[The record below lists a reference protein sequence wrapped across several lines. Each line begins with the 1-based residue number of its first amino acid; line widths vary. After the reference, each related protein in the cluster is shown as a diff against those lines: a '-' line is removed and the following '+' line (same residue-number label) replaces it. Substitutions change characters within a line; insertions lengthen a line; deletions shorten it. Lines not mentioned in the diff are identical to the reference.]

1 MSIPALGGL
10 PEGNQALGHS
20 DSTWILGV
28 CLGTGALGGYS
39 EGTRRALKRHSKD
52 TGALKALRHLST

>member
-20 DSTWILGV
+20 ESTWILGV
-28 CLGTGALGGYS
+28 CS
-39 EGTRRALKRHSKD
+39 EGTRKALKRHSKD

>member
-20 DSTWILGV
+20 ESTWVLREP
-28 CLGTGALGGYS
+28 LGTQRALGHLESTWAFGHS
-39 EGTRRALKRHSKD
+39 EGTRRALE
-52 TGALKALRHLST
+52 HLGT